1 MKRILAWLLAALV
14 LLAGSPAAQ
23 AAEPAGETLSIRSVE
38 DFLRFAD
45 ACALES
51 YSKGKTFSL
60 TADLDLSNT
69 GFAAIPYFAGTFKG
83 NGHVIL
89 GLRLEGEGSR
99 QGLFRQ
105 LGESA
110 VLQNLNV
117 KGTVAP
123 GGSRCY
129 VGGLAGVNAGT
140 IDSCSFEGSVS
151 GLDNVGGIAGENAG
165 SGTIRNC
172 SVRGSVAA
180 EHQSGGVAGVNRGL
194 IDRCT
199 GGAAVNTESITP
211 SGESHFDLATLTLDD
226 FLDLANIGGIA
237 GDNGGTI
244 LNCRSSGDVGY
255 RYTGYNVGGVA
266 GKSSG
271 YVSNSSSHG
280 AVRGRRDVGGI
291 VGQLIPY
298 AAWDLS
304 EGRLDDLS
312 SQIAG
317 MNALLSRAADDA
329 QGMSLDLVRELA
341 QMADL
346 TRVAVEALEDVLY
359 RFQLNDINAMDSF
372 RVDIESGQI
381 SFGDFGTVDTG
392 ALTTALYNM
401 YGQSTVLAEA
411 AGDGAGSLADDIADI
426 GVQMNRIFNSLFTT
440 VSGMQNVTGE
450 TYDLSAGETYKHDV
464 GAVAACENYGPVE
477 AENNAGGVVGS
488 ISFEVEFD
496 QEDQLNA
503 SDYLLSNAKQYLF
516 AAVRNCGSY
525 SDVTA
530 KQDAAGGIVGDMDIG
545 AVVKCVGLGT
555 AVSESGDY
563 VGGIVGQSQGTIRDC
578 WSRMVLSGGSYV
590 GGIAG
595 LGDSILSCR
604 SWTHIQKGGEYLGA
618 IAGWAEGE
626 IAGNLYVSGRPAA
639 VDDVSRVGQAAPIEA
654 SDLLAMEGAPA
665 DFDSLTLR
673 FVVEGKTVQ
682 SLELPFGGSVEQ
694 LPEVPNKGD
703 QYWKWDDFDREH
715 IYHSMRVEG
724 KYYAPNTTIGSGEE
738 PPKFLVEGV
747 FYEGQTLRTAA
758 YAPGL
763 PGEEILEAATLYVEG
778 YEGELTVRMNQSEAG
793 TLYTAGPGGVL
804 EKTACTRDGTYVV
817 FRLPNGGSFAYVR
830 SGPASRLPLYLGI
843 GGGAAALAAIA
854 GVLIHRKKKK
864 ARSSAEQLNG

>member
-14 LLAGSPAAQ
+14 LLAWSPAAL
-23 AAEPAGETLSIRSVE
+23 ASETAGETQSIRTVE

-51 YSKGKTFSL
+51 YSKDKTFSL

-69 GFAAIPYFAGTFKG
+69 GFAGVPYFAGTFKG

-89 GLRLEGEGSR
+89 GLSLEGEGSR

-105 LGESA
+105 IGEGA
-110 VLQNLNV
+110 VVQNLNV

-129 VGGLAGVNAGT
+129 VGGIAGVNAGT

-151 GLDNVGGIAGENAG
+151 GLDNVGGITGENAE
-165 SGTIRNC
+165 SGTLRNC
-172 SVRGSVAA
+172 SVRGSVTA

-194 IDRCT
+194 INGCT
-199 GGAAVNTESITP
+199 NGAAVNTESITP
-211 SGESHFDLATLTLDD
+211 SRENRFDLAALTLDD

-237 GDNGGTI
+237 GDNSGSI
-244 LNCRSSGDVGY
+244 LSCRSNGDVGY
-255 RYTGYNVGGVA
+255 RYTGYNVGGVV

-271 YVSNSSSHG
+271 YVSNSSSYG
-280 AVRGRRDVGGI
+280 AVRGRRDAGGI

-312 SQIAG
+312 AQIAG
-317 MNALLSRAADDA
+317 MNTLLSRAADDA

-346 TRVAVEALEDVLY
+346 TRVAVEALESVLY
-359 RFQLNDINAMDSF
+359 RFQLNDIDILDGIA
-372 RVDIESGQI
+372 VDPETGQVY
-381 SFGDFGTVDTG
+381 FGDFGTVDTG
-392 ALTTALYNM
+392 DLTVALYNM
-401 YGQSTVLAEA
+401 YGQTTVLAQA
-411 AGDGAGSLADDIADI
+411 AGDGVGDLADDIADI
-426 GVQMNRIFNSLFTT
+426 GTQMNRIFNSLFTA
-440 VSGMQNVTGE
+440 VNGMQSVTGE
-450 TYDLSAGETYKHDV
+450 SYDLSVSETYEHDV
-464 GAVAACENYGPVE
+464 GAIAACENYGPVE

-488 ISFEVEFD
+488 IAFELEFD
-496 QEDQLNA
+496 REDQLNV

-516 AAVRNCGSY
+516 AAVRGCGSY

-530 KQDAAGGIVGDMDIG
+530 KQDSAGGIVGDMDIG

-563 VGGIVGQSQGTIRDC
+563 VGGIAGQSQGTVSGC
-578 WSRMVLSGGSYV
+578 WSRTVLSGGSYV

-595 LGDSILSCR
+595 LGDSILDCR
-604 SWTHIQKGGEYLGA
+604 SWTHIQEGGEYLGA

-626 IAGNLYVSGRPAA
+626 IAGNLYVTGRPAA

-654 SDLLAMEGAPA
+654 SDLLAMEGAPE

-682 SLELPFGGSVEQ
+682 TLELPFGGIVDQ

-738 PPKFLVEGV
+738 PPKYLVEGV
-747 FYEGQTLRTAA
+747 FYEGQSLRTAA
-758 YAPGL
+758 YAPDL

-793 TLYTAGPGGVL
+793 TLYTAGPGGAL
-804 EKTACTRDGTYVV
+804 EKTTCTRDGTYVV

-830 SGPASRLPLYLGI
+830 SEPTARWPLYLGI
-843 GGGAAALAAIA
+843 GGGAAAVVVIA
-854 GVLIHRKKKK
+854 GVLLHRKKKK
-864 ARSSAEQLNG
+864 AKAE